1 MGRPWLRFTLR
12 PPCSPQLVLFSGK
25 LNTIAGVVT
34 TFFLLVYATVNLAC
48 LALEWAS
55 APNFRYLLARGRG
68 RLLCGAGRPPL
79 IPLQGI
85 RGGKTPPSLRR
96 EKGTAPVPRHR
107 DTEWVER
114 DPGHWIYPV
123 PPPLRLSR
131 GNL

>member
-1 MGRPWLRFTLR
+1 MPGDHH
-12 PPCSPQLVLFSGK
+12 SS
-25 LNTIAGVVT
+25 
-34 TFFLLVYATVNLAC
+34 
-48 LALEWAS
+48 
-55 APNFRYLLARGRG
+55 
-68 RLLCGAGRPPL
+68 LC
-79 IPLQGI
+79 LQGI